1 MSSSHPTGTRSNPS
15 QPQSIAELE
24 GEELDAAVAKSI
36 RGTESAIDC
45 IFCSI
50 IGNKANNTLPTS
62 KAETTVISNRIP
74 GAWSC
79 TRPPTPLNYP
89 ALPSFDP
96 PEPSLFQRSF
106 AQLPP
111 CSRTRIP
118 SSHQPSIFSLQ
129 ATSSHIRS
137 HSSPPSFQ
145 SNRSHRSNSSPVPDS
160 PIHTNLPPPSPLSN
174 HINLPPAPPPPS
186 PPDLPSRSPTPPPS
200 PNPQNH
206 AHAMANQTRFQDLA
220 EARQQLEE
228 SKIVS

>member
-137 HSSPPSFQ
+137 HSSPPLF
-145 SNRSHRSNSSPVPDS
+145 NLTA
-160 PIHTNLPPPSPLSN
+160 PIAPILPLFL
-174 HINLPPAPPPPS
+174 I
-186 PPDLPSRSPTPPPS
+186 LPSTPIFLHLPLCPTTSIFLLHHHHLPLLTFLPAHPHHHL
-200 PNPQNH
+200 PQTLKTTHTPWPTKH
-206 AHAMANQTRFQDLA
+206 A
-220 EARQQLEE
+220 
-228 SKIVS
+228 SKILPRLANSLKNLR